1 MSEKQAMADYHIP
14 VLKEEVLHYLDV
26 EGKSLIIDGTLGDGG
41 HSEQILKQI
50 GPQGR
55 VLGIDQDIEALT
67 RAKNRLSSYGDKIT
81 FVHGNFRNIQAV
93 LAERKIE
100 SADGLLLDLGV
111 SSRQLDTPERGFSF
125 MKNGP
130 LDMRMNQKAE
140 ATAADLLTDLS
151 DEELKL
157 IIKDYG
163 EERHYRNIVHEIRK
177 AQSKKPIK
185 TTIHL
190 KQILS
195 SAVKPSRP
203 SKIHVATKTFQALR
217 IAVNQELK
225 SLEEG
230 LKSSLQVLKPGGRLV
245 VISFH
250 SLEDRRV
257 KNFFRSEA
265 KGCSCPPRT
274 PICICGRKKTLKVLT
289 RKVVVPSAMEIG
301 INPRS
306 SCAKLRAAEKINV

>member
-1 MSEKQAMADYHIP
+1 VVDYHIP
-14 VLKEEVLHYLDV
+14 VLKEEVLQYLNV
-26 EGKSLIIDGTLGDGG
+26 EGKNLIIDCTLGDGG
-41 HSEQILKQI
+41 HSEQILKQM
-50 GPQGR
+50 GPQGQ
-55 VLGIDQDIEALT
+55 VLGIDQDIEALE
-67 RAKNRLSSYGDKIT
+67 RAKSRLKSFGNRIT
-81 FVHGNFRNIQAV
+81 FNHGNFRDIKAI

-100 SADGLLLDLGV
+100 GADGILLDLGV

-130 LDMRMNQKAE
+130 LDMRMNQKGE
-140 ATAADLLTDLS
+140 ATAADLLENLS

-163 EERHYRNIVHEIRK
+163 EERHYKNIVHEIRK
-177 AQSKKPIK
+177 AQSKKPIT

-195 SAVKPSRP
+195 SAVKNSRP

-217 IAVNQELK
+217 IAVNHELE
-225 SLEEG
+225 SLEEV
-230 LKSSLQVLKPGGRLV
+230 LRPSLQALKPGGRMA

-257 KNFFRSEA
+257 KHFFRSEA

-289 RKVVVPSAMEIG
+289 RKVVIPSEREIQD
-301 INPRS
+301 NPRS
-306 SCAKLRAAEKINV
+306 SCAKLRAAERIYV

>member
-1 MSEKQAMADYHIP
+1 MGDYHIP
-14 VLKEEVLHYLDV
+14 VLKEEVLRYLDV
-26 EGKSLIIDGTLGDGG
+26 EGKNLIIDGTLGDGG
-41 HSEQILKQI
+41 HSEEILKQM

-55 VLGIDQDIEALT
+55 VLGIDQDLEALE
-67 RAKNRLSSYGDKIT
+67 RAKERLKSFGDKIT
-81 FVHGNFRNIQAV
+81 FIHGNFRNIKAI

-100 SADGLLLDLGV
+100 GADGILLDLGV

-130 LDMRMNQKAE
+130 LDMRMNQKGE
-140 ATAADLLTDLS
+140 ATAADLLENLS

-163 EERHYRNIVHEIRK
+163 EERHYKNIVHEIRK
-177 AQSKKPIK
+177 AQSKKPIT

-195 SAVKPSRP
+195 SAVKHSRP

-217 IAVNQELK
+217 IAVNHELE
-225 SLEEG
+225 SLEEV
-230 LKSSLQVLKPGGRLV
+230 LKSSLQALKPGGRMV

-289 RKVVVPSAMEIG
+289 RKVVIPSAMEVSN
-301 INPRS
+301 NPRS
-306 SCAKLRAAEKINV
+306 SCAKLRAAERIYA

>member
-1 MSEKQAMADYHIP
+1 MANYHIP
-14 VLKEEVLHYLDV
+14 VLQEEVLQYLDV
-26 EGKSLIIDGTLGDGG
+26 SGKNLIIDGTLGDGG
-41 HSEQILKQI
+41 HSEQILQQM

-55 VLGIDQDIEALT
+55 VLGIDQDLDALK
-67 RAKNRLSSYGDKIT
+67 RAKERLKSFGDRIT
-81 FVHGNFRNIQAV
+81 FYHGNFRDIEAI

-100 SADGLLLDLGV
+100 GADGILLDLGV

-130 LDMRMNQKAE
+130 LDMRMNQKGE
-140 ATAADLLTDLS
+140 ATAADLLENLS

-163 EERHYRNIVHEIRK
+163 EERHYKNIVHEIRK
-177 AQSKKPIK
+177 AQSKKPIT

-195 SAVKPSRP
+195 SAVKHSRP

-217 IAVNQELK
+217 IAVNHELE

-230 LKSSLQVLKPGGRLV
+230 LKSSLQALKPGGRLV

-265 KGCSCPPRT
+265 KGCSCPPRS
-274 PICICGRKKTLKVLT
+274 PICICGRKRTLKILT
-289 RKVVVPSAMEIG
+289 RKVVVPSAIEIRN
-301 INPRS
+301 NPRS
-306 SCAKLRAAEKINV
+306 SCAKLRAAERIYV

>member
-1 MSEKQAMADYHIP
+1 MVTYHKP
-14 VLKEEVLHYLDV
+14 VLQEEVLHYLNV

-41 HSEQILKQI
+41 HAEQVLQRM
-50 GPQGR
+50 GSQGQ
-55 VLGIDQDIEALT
+55 VLGIDQDIEALA
-67 RAKNRLSSYGDKIT
+67 RAKDRLKSFGGGIT
-81 FVHGNFRNIQAV
+81 FKHGNFRNIESI
-93 LAERKIE
+93 LAERKIKN
-100 SADGLLLDLGV
+100 ADGLLLDLGV

-130 LDMRMNQKAE
+130 LDMRMNQKGE
-140 ATAADLLTDLS
+140 ATAADLLADLS
-151 DEELKL
+151 DEELRL
-157 IIKDYG
+157 IIKEYG
-163 EERHYRNIVHEIRK
+163 EERHYKNIVHEIRK
-177 AQSKKPIK
+177 AQSKKPII

-195 SAVKPSRP
+195 SAVKHSRP

-217 IAVNQELK
+217 IAVNHELE

-230 LKSSLQVLKPGGRLV
+230 LKSSLQALRPGGRLV

-265 KGCSCPPRT
+265 KGCSCPPRS
-274 PICICGRKKTLKVLT
+274 PICICGRKKTLKILT
-289 RKVVVPSAMEIG
+289 RKVVIPSAMEVQN
-301 INPRS
+301 NPRS
-306 SCAKLRAAEKINV
+306 SCAKLRAAERINA